1 MCTVVTLHRL
11 SQFFHCKITA
21 MAASLQDLQGLM
33 GQLTLNV
40 TGLTASSQK
49 LHDQMEA
56 TQDAQE
62 KSEAQLQKLST
73 QVAEQG
79 QTLERLSTQMVGYSA
94 GTNSPPQVGDV
105 TMKYT
110 GLDNNA
116 SLMDKHITGQQCAQ
130 LIQHA
135 LTEQVVPVVKHIN
148 HRLTD
153 VEMELKKLKI
163 RTAWVEKDTLYTQ
176 VENAKVTLIARGW
189 PGGLTVE
196 DRQRVITDAMKK
208 AGVDSNWQTVYTATF
223 LNAENKNEMALHTVV
238 KFWTMADKQK
248 FTGYYQEPG
257 YGTVI
262 ACTEWREVDKEGDTG
277 GKEWKVVE
285 VKERIKLAPTVT
297 QFERR
302 LTAPMHELMNALS
315 TAFPLRF
322 KGRSLKPHWK
332 TLVLTDPGTGAWMG
346 QLRYVRSQ
354 AALNMSTGSPTD
366 WKCEILLPQE
376 IYEKTMQAWCD
387 GWYSQLRKQFEQ
399 TESEDAII
407 HEASQSTAADY
418 SKAQRITTL
427 LKTSKPQWDA
437 QEEQGIANFTARFK
451 WEFPWEVVFEAVPK
465 DSPLRTAWAE
475 LPTVEQLMD
484 AMAQTTTEGGG
495 LAAAEIPVPEGTEG
509 LDVRNQVMHG
519 VSEKSTAKKREA
531 STEGT
536 DAPPKKQP
544 GTAGTGASSA
554 SSQGAVATGDTD
566 KAMDE

>member
-1 MCTVVTLHRL
+1 M
-11 SQFFHCKITA
+11 
-21 MAASLQDLQGLM
+21 D
-33 GQLTLNV
+33 
-40 TGLTASSQK
+40 
-49 LHDQMEA
+49 A
-56 TQDAQE
+56 TQGAQE
-62 KSEAQLQKLST
+62 RAEAQMKKLST
-73 QVAEQG
+73 QVTEQG

-116 SLMDKHITGQQCAQ
+116 SLMDKHITGMQCAQ

-135 LTEQVVPVVKHIN
+135 LSENVVPVVKHIN
-148 HRLTD
+148 HRLTE

-163 RTAWVEKDTLYTQ
+163 RTAWVEKDCLYTQ

-189 PGGLTVE
+189 PATCLVE
-196 DRQRVITDAMKK
+196 ERQRVITDAMKK
-208 AGVDSNWQTVYTATF
+208 AGVDPNWQTIYTATF
-223 LNAENKNEMALHTVV
+223 INAENKTELALHTVV
-238 KFWTMADKQK
+238 KFWTMMDKQK

-257 YGTVI
+257 YGTVVP
-262 ACTEWREVDKEGDTG
+262 CTAWREVDKDDGTE

-315 TAFPLRF
+315 TAFPARF

-376 IYEKTMQAWCD
+376 IYDKTMQAWCD
-387 GWYSQLRKQFEQ
+387 GWYSQLRKQYEQ

-418 SKAQRITTL
+418 SKAKRITTL

-451 WEFPWEVVFEAVPK
+451 WEYPWEVIFEAVPK

-484 AMAQTTTEGGG
+484 AMAQTTTDGGG
-495 LAAAEIPVPEGTEG
+495 LAAAEIPVPEGTEN
-509 LDVRNQVMHG
+509 LDVREQVLIG
-519 VSEKSTAKKREA
+519 VTEKTTAKKREA

-536 DAPPKKQP
+536 DAPPKKQIGT
-544 GTAGTGASSA
+544 GTAGTGTSSA
-554 SSQGAVATGDTD
+554 SSQGAVVSEDHKMA
-566 KAMDE
+566 E